1 MPVESPV
8 ADVAHVIQLS
18 VAPVFLLT
26 AVGTI
31 LGVLSTRLGRIV
43 DRYRLVG
50 ERSEAA
56 APDRRARLEAELALL
71 LRRRRLVQL
80 AITCGTA
87 TALMVCTVIATAFLG
102 YIFGWKVSGALAVLF
117 IVAMGF
123 FVGALVL
130 FLAEVLIAVGTVHVE
145 GR

>member
-1 MPVESPV
+1 MPADSPL

-43 DRYRLVG
+43 DRYRLLG
-50 ERSEAA
+50 DRPRAEA
-56 APDRRARLEAELALL
+56 PERRAGVEAELALL

-80 AITCGTA
+80 AITCGTS
-87 TALMVCTVIATAFLG
+87 TALLVCTVIGTAFLG
-102 YIFGWKVSGALAVLF
+102 YVFAWRVSWAMAVLF

-145 GR
+145 QR